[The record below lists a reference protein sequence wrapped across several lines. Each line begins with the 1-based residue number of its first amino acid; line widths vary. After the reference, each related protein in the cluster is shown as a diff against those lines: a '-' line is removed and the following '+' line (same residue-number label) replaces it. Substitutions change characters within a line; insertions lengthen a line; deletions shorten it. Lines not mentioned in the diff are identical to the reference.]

1 MKIAKVS
8 AVYNE
13 GRGRKRGV
21 GEGDAAESSR
31 MARRTAK
38 ARKNGG
44 YGENEGPLTRNML
57 RDTLAEQE
65 RSEKTMLLDKERRNM
80 EKFMAKETEVIVVDM
95 EEVEKETEV
104 VVVDMKEVEKET
116 EVVVVDKEE
125 VEKETE
131 VVVVDKGEV
140 EKETEV
146 FVVVDKEEVKQETEG
161 AIGEAEKKVVDGE
174 GGGGVSLENWV
185 IGWDDWGW
193 TWTFEETSKWS
204 EAVSYPY
211 WETIMYMCDDQ
222 WLASKPD
229 EEVPDDDIW
238 NLKDTKDVAKP

>member
-57 RDTLAEQE
+57 RDTLAV
-65 RSEKTMLLDKERRNM
+65 KTMLLDKERRNK

-104 VVVDMKEVEKET
+104 VVVDE
-116 EVVVVDKEE
+116 EE

-229 EEVPDDDIW
+229 EDVPDDDIW
-238 NLKDTKDVAKP
+238 NLKDTKDVAQP